1 MERAVSFVG
10 VTHRWSY
17 FGMCHALRAGFAY
30 KVLWSSLEN
39 GRQSQVCSEQ
49 TLQIANSS
57 EVVWWSV
64 HRKWKWQR
72 FNPNRLLEL
81 PAYGQSGGSDSFQL
95 RFKTSQPLLCQLGLV
110 NFIVWLDQKTRAT
123 FTPIRCEPWTNHD
136 LVTSVFPRFRHFAL
150 RF

>member
-1 MERAVSFVG
+1 MEDSRKCAV
-10 VTHRWSY
+10 R
-17 FGMCHALRAGFAY
+17 C
-30 KVLWSSLEN
+30 K
-39 GRQSQVCSEQ
+39 Q

-110 NFIVWLDQKTRAT
+110 NFIVCLDQKTRAT
-123 FTPIRCEPWTNHD
+123 FYTNQMRT
-136 LVTSVFPRFRHFAL
+136 LN
-150 RF
+150 